1 MDLVAITESWLHKD
15 IDDILISISGCN
27 IHRNDRTGGGVC
39 LYSCQRRLDL
49 ENPIYKCLWLWIR
62 STRLPR
68 PLSAIAVCVVYNPP
82 PPPGRSAEE
91 QRDCRITFLGDFKNF
106 DVSHLT
112 RSLSLKQIVSSPTLD
127 LVINDLHDL
136 YDKPC
141 ILAPLGS
148 ADHNIIHTIGKQHP
162 KPIKRFIRPYP
173 P

>member
-1 MDLVAITESWLHKD
+1 MAV
-15 IDDILISISGCN
+15 IS
-27 IHRNDRTGGGVC
+27 TVTTV
-39 LYSCQRRLDL
+39 QVDL